1 MPTQKNCFRCVNLYV
16 MTIPTPSPSYKSLNK
31 MIDLFKNAF
40 RYIMQEMCN
49 DAVRIEPHSLAFVP
63 DHFKAQGV
71 CNDAVRIKPVSLVHV
86 PDRSKAQE
94 MCKKTVRMDPWLLNY
109 VPDWFVKQQQ
119 IKLWDDDDDY

>member
-1 MPTQKNCFRCVNLYV
+1 

-49 DAVRIEPHSLAFVP
+49 DAVRIEPQSLAFVP
-63 DHFKAQGV
+63 DHFKVQSV
-71 CNDAVRIKPVSLVHV
+71 CNDAVRIKPLSLVHV
-86 PDRSKAQE
+86 PDRSKTQE
-94 MCKKTVRMDPWLLNY
+94 MCKKTVRVDPWLLNY

-119 IKLWDDDDDY
+119 IKLWDDDDDC

>member
-1 MPTQKNCFRCVNLYV
+1 
-16 MTIPTPSPSYKSLNK
+16 

-71 CNDAVRIKPVSLVHV
+71 CNDAVRIKPL
-86 PDRSKAQE
+86 
-94 MCKKTVRMDPWLLNY
+94 
-109 VPDWFVKQQQ
+109 
-119 IKLWDDDDDY
+119 